1 MSVRW
6 SYYEFLSEYEQVE
19 AGNHC
24 KRQVR
29 YLVPTDMT

>member
-6 SYYEFLSEYEQVE
+6 SYYEFVSEYEQVE

-24 KRQVR
+24 KRQR